1 VRDIPGLKFSIILS
15 LLLLAGCLP
24 SLQAIKE
31 ALEEPEAREAVVGA
45 QVKPELPPRFIL
57 HSVPHNPR
65 RQRGTD
71 CGPDSLRMVLN
82 YYGKNVHE
90 GDITKKIRRRGRHG
104 GVSLSELARIAKEYY
119 GLEAY
124 VMMGGKLE
132 VLKAL
137 LLNGWPPI
145 VAYRARGDIGHAV
158 VVVGYNDLRGYIL
171 VHDPNFLRVTKIPYR
186 DFLPAWRQF
195 GGWMLVVVPKGITL
209 PDVLNAVDK
218 YVEFKRR

>member
-1 VRDIPGLKFSIILS
+1 MVPSDPLYGLVLQLGAGGAIGFLAGYAIKKLARLVAVGLGLLI
-15 LLLLAGCLP
+15 LLL
-24 SLQAIKE
+24 
-31 ALEEPEAREAVVGA
+31 
-45 QVKPELPPRFIL
+45 
-57 HSVPHNPR
+57 
-65 RQRGTD
+65 
-71 CGPDSLRMVLN
+71 MVLN

-145 VAYRARGDIGHAV
+145 VAYNA
-158 VVVGYNDLRGYIL
+158 NDSQK
-171 VHDPNFLRVTKIPYR
+171 PTC
-186 DFLPAWRQF
+186 
-195 GGWMLVVVPKGITL
+195 
-209 PDVLNAVDK
+209 
-218 YVEFKRR
+218 